1 MKSKRAR
8 ILSAFKQDKIDILVC
23 TDALARGIDI
33 GQIDFVVSYDCPKFV
48 KTYIHRVGRTARA
61 GKTGSAITM
70 VEKSK
75 DQTFKALL
83 SEAGKPLDI
92 TEEQVLIK
100 AKEERIYNAAL
111 EKSKDILQEE
121 VEAESSKKSSKKPRK
136 MRNNKSNF

>member
-1 MKSKRAR
+1 M
-8 ILSAFKQDKIDILVC
+8 SAFKQDKIDILVC

-75 DQTFKALL
+75 DKTFKALL